1 RHTRIPSVAG
11 KHWWPSCLVEATMQ
25 PINLS
30 LLNFN
35 PERQYVAVAIGHNG
49 DVRHRIGPFLS

>member
-1 RHTRIPSVAG
+1 
-11 KHWWPSCLVEATMQ
+11 MQ

-35 PERQYVAVAIGHNG
+35 PERQYFAVASGHTGN
-49 DVRHRIGPFLS
+49 VRHRLGPFLS